1 MTTRSEGATLP
12 VTEKGGATGTMDAA
26 RDVGRRQVEG
36 WRDAVGLTKPRVAV
50 LLLLTALVA
59 MVLAAEG
66 APSIQRVALTLL
78 GGYLCAG
85 GAGAINCYL
94 DRDLDAQMART
105 RDRAIPSGRVEPGHA
120 LALGI
125 LLSVLSGPILWFGA
139 HPLAAVVALL
149 ALAHYV
155 LVYTVWLK
163 RRSSWNVVVGGL
175 AGAAPPLVGW
185 AAVTGTVS
193 TTAVLLAA
201 IVFCWTPAHFWA
213 LALLRREEY
222 ARAGVPMLPVVRGEG
237 ATRRQILAYAT
248 LTVVLSA
255 LPVVTGVL
263 GVLYAAAAAVLGG
276 VFLALALGM
285 VRGGEAPAIRRF
297 YFFSLFYLATLHLAI
312 VVDYG
317 LLQQSV

>member
-1 MTTRSEGATLP
+1 MTTPAPIPPATDGAAPTGAMEAAEGA
-12 VTEKGGATGTMDAA
+12 
-26 RDVGRRQVEG
+26 GRQEIEWWKDCVS
-36 WRDAVGLTKPRVAV
+36 LTKPRVAA
-50 LLLLTALVA
+50 LLLVTALVA
-59 MVLAAEG
+59 MVLAAG
-66 APSIQRVALTLL
+66 GTPSLQRVSLTVL

-105 RDRAIPSGRVEPGHA
+105 CRRAIPSGRVAPARA

-125 LLSVLSGPILWFGA
+125 LLALLSGPVLWFGA

-149 ALAHYV
+149 AFAHYV
-155 LVYTVWLK
+155 LVYTLWLK

-185 AAVTGTVS
+185 AAETGTLS
-193 TTAVLLAA
+193 ATAFLLAV

-222 ARAGVPMLPVVRGEG
+222 ARAGVPMLPVVRGAR
-237 ATRRQILAYAT
+237 ATRRQILAYTAIT
-248 LTVVLSA
+248 VLLTA

-263 GVLYAAAAAVLGG
+263 GVLYAVAAAVLGG
-276 VFLALALGM
+276 AFLALALGM
-285 VRGGEAPAIRRF
+285 VHGAEAPAIRRF
-297 YFFSLFYLATLHLAI
+297 YFFTLFYLGMLHVAI
-312 VVDYG
+312 LVDWG
-317 LLQQSV
+317 LCR